1 MMDTHSD
8 PSLSDPIPDQSNR
21 LAYLL
26 GRLFHPSV
34 ICMPTLALVLR
45 DLKPADA
52 LFWLLLVASMVIVP
66 GFIAI
71 AWLRQRGRFDYQRR
85 TRGPVYVV
93 IWLSIAASFIVIF
106 LLDGPESL
114 QVCVVALLVWLPVQ
128 SLINGF
134 YTKVSTHVA
143 VAAGCATGLGLL
155 GKLDTPL
162 LQVTALMIVALTIWA
177 RVTTRNHTV
186 KQVVLGLVVGAGSV
200 LVVFPLFLH

>member
-1 MMDTHSD
+1 MTNPHSH
-8 PSLSDPIPDQSNR
+8 PILLDPIPDQSNR

-26 GRLFHPSV
+26 GRVFHPAV
-34 ICMPTLALVLR
+34 ICIPTLALVLR
-45 DLKPADA
+45 DLNLEEAV
-52 LFWLLLVASMVIVP
+52 FWLLLVAGMVIVP
-66 GFIAI
+66 GLIAI
-71 AWLRQRGRFDYQRR
+71 ALLKQRGRFVYQRR
-85 TRGPVYVV
+85 TRGPVYIV
-93 IWLSIAASFIVIF
+93 IWFSIAASFIAIL
-106 LLDGPESL
+106 LLDGPEVL

-128 SLINGF
+128 SLINAF

-143 VAAGCATGLGLL
+143 VAAGCATGLMLL

-162 LQVTALMIVALTIWA
+162 LQVTALMIVALTMWA